1 MPSIEMLKS
10 KIHSGTIT
18 DADVNYEG
26 SITISK
32 ELVNAVGIMEY
43 EKVLVVDVTNGAR
56 FETYVIVTNEEGQ
69 IIVNGAAAKL
79 VSPGDKVIIMAYWF
93 VDLVEDHKIEEF
105 AKKHGYGSYKKPAI
119 IWLDEDNKIKRSE
132 GL

>member
-56 FETYVIVTNEEGQ
+56 FETYVIVTNEGGQ

-79 VSPGDKVIIMAYWF
+79 VNPGDKVIVMAYWF
-93 VDLVEDHKIEEF
+93 LDIGEVFHHPI
-105 AKKHGYGSYKKPAI
+105 YKPKI
-119 IWLDEDNKIKRSE
+119 IWLDEDNKIKRGE
-132 GL
+132 RL